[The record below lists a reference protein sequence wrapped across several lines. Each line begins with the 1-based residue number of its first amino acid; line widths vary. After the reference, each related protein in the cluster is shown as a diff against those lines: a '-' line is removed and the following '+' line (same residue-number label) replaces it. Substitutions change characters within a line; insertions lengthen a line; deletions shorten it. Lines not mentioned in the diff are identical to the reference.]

1 VPLLAEGMNGET
13 MGIGPAIVS
22 ALIREHQFKPICG
35 DVRLI
40 GRQTVYF
47 TPQRILELLAAN
59 GIDTTGIDP
68 DAIALDRRTVDR
80 RAGFADAAL
89 ITDAALFKLFGVD
102 KVLALDWSAYEKADI
117 IHDLRTP
124 LSAKLHATADLVVD
138 GSTLDNVFTPS
149 VALQNFS
156 RLLRPGG
163 RMLTFNAFSSYG
175 TPYAIMPPLW
185 YLDYFVMNRFA
196 DCRIYI
202 IVYRETGANEFDMNV
217 FNVDLTAV
225 RNTGRGMGRFCAPYN
240 MVTLVFAEKDAESTD
255 ERLPIQQDY
264 RSAEDWDVYNAN
276 LTRMLQSKRPHLIS
290 SRSDR
295 FVIAPAPGHS
305 YIDKDYQ
312 ARP

>member
-1 VPLLAEGMNGET
+1 
-13 MGIGPAIVS
+13 MGIGPAIVR
-22 ALIREHQFKPICG
+22 ALIREHRYKPIRG
-35 DVRLI
+35 DVQII

-47 TPQRILELLAAN
+47 APQDIIDLFAAN
-59 GIDTTGIDP
+59 GIDTAGVDVN
-68 DAIALDRRTVDR
+68 AIELDRKSVNR
-80 RAGFADAAL
+80 RAKFADTAL
-89 ITDAALFKLFGVD
+89 ISDAALFKLFGAG
-102 KVLALDWSAYEKADI
+102 KVVALDHSDYEKADI

-124 LSAKLHATADLVVD
+124 LPENLHRSADLVVD

-149 VALQNFS
+149 IVLQNYS
-156 RLLRPGG
+156 KLLRPGG
-163 RMLTFNAFSSYG
+163 RMLTLNAFSSYSNA
-175 TPYAIMPPLW
+175 YVIMPPLW
-185 YLDYFVMNRFA
+185 YVDYFVMNRFA
-196 DCRIYI
+196 DCRVYI
-202 IVYRETGANEFDMNV
+202 IVYRETAANEFDMNV

-225 RNTGRGMGRFCAPYN
+225 KNSGRNMGRFCAPYN

-295 FVIAPAPGHS
+295 FVMEPAPGHS
-305 YIDKDYQ
+305 YVDMNYQ

>member
-1 VPLLAEGMNGET
+1 MNGET
-13 MGIGPAIVS
+13 MGIGPAIVR
-22 ALIREHQFKPICG
+22 ALIREHQFKPIRG

-47 TPQRILELLAAN
+47 TPQKILKLLTDN
-59 GIDTTGIDP
+59 GVDTTGIDP
-68 DAIALDRRTVDR
+68 DTIALDRRTVDR
-80 RAGFADAAL
+80 RAGFADATL

-102 KVLALDWSAYEKADI
+102 KVLALDWSDYEKADI

-124 LSAKLHATADLVVD
+124 LPAKLYRTADLVVD

-175 TPYAIMPPLW
+175 TPYAIMPPMW
-185 YLDYFVMNRFA
+185 YVDYFVMNRFA
-196 DCRIYI
+196 DCRVYI
-202 IVYRETGANEFDMNV
+202 IVYRETAANEFDMNV

-225 RNTGRGMGRFCAPYN
+225 KNTGRGMGRFCAPYN

-264 RSAEDWDVYNAN
+264 RSTEDWDVYNAN
-276 LTRMLQSKRPHLIS
+276 LTRMLESKRPHLVA

-295 FVIAPAPGHS
+295 FVMEPAPGHS

>member
-1 VPLLAEGMNGET
+1 
-13 MGIGPAIVS
+13 MGIGPAIVK
-22 ALIREHQFKPICG
+22 ALIREHRYKPIRG
-35 DVRLI
+35 DVQII

-47 TPQRILELLAAN
+47 APQDIIDLFAAN
-59 GIDTTGIDP
+59 GINTAGVDVN
-68 DAIALDRRTVDR
+68 AIELDRKSVNR
-80 RAGFADAAL
+80 RAKFADAAL
-89 ITDAALFKLFGVD
+89 ISDAALFKLFGAG
-102 KVLALDWSAYEKADI
+102 KVVALDHSDYEKADI
-117 IHDLRTP
+117 IHDLRMP
-124 LSAKLHATADLVVD
+124 LPENLHCSADLVVD

-149 VALQNFS
+149 TVLQNYS

-163 RMLTFNAFSSYG
+163 RMLTLNAFSSYG
-175 TPYAIMPPLW
+175 NAYVIMPPLW
-185 YLDYFVMNRFA
+185 YVDYFVMNRFA
-196 DCRIYI
+196 DCRVYI
-202 IVYRETGANEFDMNV
+202 IVYCETAANEFDMNV

-225 RNTGRGMGRFCAPYN
+225 KNSGRNMGRFCAPYN

-295 FVIAPAPGHS
+295 FVMESTPGHS

>member
-1 VPLLAEGMNGET
+1 MNGET
-13 MGIGPAIVS
+13 MGIGPALVR
-22 ALIREHQFKPICG
+22 ALIREHQFKPFYG

-47 TPQRILELLAAN
+47 TPQKILELLAAN
-59 GIDTTGIDP
+59 GVDTTAIDP

-89 ITDAALFKLFGVD
+89 ITDTALFNLLGVD
-102 KVLALDWSAYEKADI
+102 KVLALDWSDYEKADI
-117 IHDLRTP
+117 IHDLRMP
-124 LSAKLHATADLVVD
+124 LPAKLYGTADLVVD

-149 VALQNFS
+149 VVLQS
-156 RLLRPGG
+156 YSSLLRPGG

-185 YLDYFVMNRFA
+185 YVDYFVMNRFA
-196 DCRIYI
+196 DCRVYVL
-202 IVYRETGANEFDMNV
+202 VYRDAGADKFDMNV
-217 FNVDLTAV
+217 FNVDLTELK
-225 RNTGRGMGRFCAPYN
+225 NTGRRMGRFCAPYN
-240 MVTLVFAEKDAESTD
+240 MVTLVFAEKDTESTD

-295 FVIAPAPGHS
+295 FVMEPAPGHS